1 MCNNEN
7 LEELLPIRTNGEN
20 KVVNARYLHAFLEIG
35 KDFSNWMKVQIKRCD
50 LVENQDYQ
58 VFPQKGEQNIY
69 EDDFLL
75 TQKGEQK
82 DGRGGHNKIEYALSI
97 EAAKEI
103 AMMSQTPKGKMA
115 RRYFIEC
122 ERRLMTKVRLENYL
136 KIDEFCKLYGKT
148 THCFYG
154 LMAKFRREF
163 IALGNVFY
171 ISKRLAESVSYKA
184 AYQKIRSECRSDE
197 RYEQML
203 LPFSDDITQG

>member
-1 MCNNEN
+1 MINNQN
-7 LEELLPIRTNGEN
+7 LEELLPVRKNGEN
-20 KVVNARYLHAFLEIG
+20 KVVNARHLHAFLEIG
-35 KDFSNWMKVQIKRCD
+35 KDFSSWVKVQIQRCD

-58 VFPQKGEQNIY
+58 VF
-69 EDDFLL
+69 
-75 TQKGEQK
+75 TQKGENLLG
-82 DGRGGHNKIEYALSI
+82 GRPSVEYALSI

-122 ERRLMTKVRLENYL
+122 ERRLMTKVKLENYL
-136 KIDEFCKLYGKT
+136 KIDEFCQLYGKT

-163 IALGNVFY
+163 IVLGDVFY
-171 ISKRLAESVSYKA
+171 ISKRLAESVNYKA
-184 AYQKIRSECRSDE
+184 EYQKIRSECRSDE

-203 LPFSDDITQG
+203 LPFTDDITQG

>member
-1 MCNNEN
+1 MLNNQN
-7 LEELLPIRTNGEN
+7 LEELLPIRKSGEN
-20 KVVNARYLHAFLEIG
+20 RVVNARHLHAVLEIN
-35 KDFSNWMKVQIKRCD
+35 KKFADWIKMQIERCD
-50 LVENQDYQ
+50 LIENTDYQ
-58 VFPQKGEQNIY
+58 AFPQKVACQNGIGY
-69 EDDFLL
+69 S
-75 TQKGEQK
+75 T
-82 DGRGGHNKIEYALSI
+82 RIEYALSI

-122 ERRLMTKVRLENYL
+122 ERRLMTKVKLENYL
-136 KIDEFCKLYGKT
+136 KIDDFCRLYGKT

-163 IALGNVFY
+163 IALGDIFY
-171 ISKRLAESVSYKA
+171 ISKRLAESVNYKA
-184 AYQKIRSECRSDE
+184 EYQKIRSECRSDE

>member
-1 MCNNEN
+1 MNNN
-7 LEELLPIRTNGEN
+7 QVLEELLPIRTNGEN
-20 KVVNARYLHAFLEIG
+20 KVVNARHLHAFLEIG
-35 KDFSNWMKVQIKRCD
+35 KDFSNWIKAQIQRCD
-50 LVENQDYQ
+50 LVENVDYQ
-58 VFPQKGEQNIY
+58 PLAQKGERS
-69 EDDFLL
+69 E
-75 TQKGEQK
+75 G
-82 DGRGGHNKIEYALSI
+82 GRFNGSNKIEYALSI

-122 ERRLMTKVRLENYL
+122 ERRLMTKVKLENYL

-184 AYQKIRSECRSDE
+184 EYQKIRSECRSDE

-203 LPFSDDITQG
+203 LPFSDDIAQG

>member
-35 KDFSNWMKVQIKRCD
+35 KDFSSWVKVQIQRCD

-58 VFPQKGEQNIY
+58 VF
-69 EDDFLL
+69 
-75 TQKGEQK
+75 TQKGENLLG
-82 DGRGGHNKIEYALSI
+82 GRPSVEYALSI

-184 AYQKIRSECRSDE
+184 EYQKIRSECRSDE

>member
-1 MCNNEN
+1 MLNNQN
-7 LEELLPIRTNGEN
+7 LEELLPIRKSGEN

-35 KDFSNWMKVQIKRCD
+35 KDFSSWVKVQIQRCD

-58 VFPQKGEQNIY
+58 VF
-69 EDDFLL
+69 
-75 TQKGEQK
+75 TQKGENLLG
-82 DGRGGHNKIEYALSI
+82 GRPSVEYALSI

-122 ERRLMTKVRLENYL
+122 ERRLMTKVKLENYL
-136 KIDEFCKLYGKT
+136 KIDDFCRLYGKT

-163 IALGNVFY
+163 IALGDIFY
-171 ISKRLAESVSYKA
+171 ISKRLAESVNYKA
-184 AYQKIRSECRSDE
+184 EYQKIRSECRSDE

>member
-1 MCNNEN
+1 MNNN
-7 LEELLPIRTNGEN
+7 QVLEELLPIRKNGEN
-20 KVVNARYLHAFLEIG
+20 KVVNARHLHVFLEIG
-35 KDFSNWMKVQIKRCD
+35 KDFSTWIKAQIQRCD
-50 LVENQDYQ
+50 LVENIDYQ
-58 VFPQKGEQNIY
+58 ALPQKGEQKMGD
-69 EDDFLL
+69 DDFLL

-82 DGRGGHNKIEYALSI
+82 EGRGGHNKIEYALSI

-122 ERRLMTKVRLENYL
+122 ERRLMTKVKLENYL
-136 KIDEFCKLYGKT
+136 KIDDFCRIYGKT

-163 IALGNVFY
+163 ITLGDIFY
-171 ISKRLAESVSYKA
+171 ISKRLAESVNYKTE
-184 AYQKIRSECRSDE
+184 YQKIRSECRSDE